1 MKKFLKS
8 IKYGGYIGLIII
20 ALAILSAICSKHWT
34 SNYVM
39 CNYILLTGVV
49 AMVVYYKNL

>member
-20 ALAILSAICSKHWT
+20 ALAILSAICSKHCT

-39 CNYILLTGVV
+39 CAYVLLTGVV
-49 AMVVYYKNL
+49 AIVVYYKNL